1 MLKPNYIFETS
12 WEVCN
17 KVGGIHTVVST
28 KAITLQK
35 ELKDGLIMIGP
46 DLHRD
51 DSTNPEFEEDN
62 NLFPEW
68 KAVAEKEGLRIKT
81 GRWKI
86 VGKPVVILIDFSPFI
101 AQKNDIFRHF
111 WDLYQLDSLSG
122 HWDYIEPAIFG
133 YVAAKVVESYC
144 NFHLKDKEK
153 AVAHFHEWMT
163 GAGILYLKDRAPHIA
178 TAFTTHA
185 TAIGRSIAGNGLPLY
200 SKLDTYNG
208 DAKAKEFNIISKQS
222 LEKISA
228 QVADVYTTV
237 SEITAKECSQF
248 HEKDVDL
255 VTPNG
260 FEDDFVPVGADF
272 DKKRTAARKK
282 LREVAE
288 ALLGYELPKELKFVA
303 TSGRYEFSNK
313 GIDVFVDAL
322 GKANTDKKAGQETV
336 AFVLVPANNYGARKD
351 LLHRL
356 EHGGSPSPN
365 ENRVLTHYLHDAE
378 FDPTLNKIAENNLQN
393 DKEDK
398 VKVIFVPV
406 YLNGEDGIFNL
417 SYWDLLIGFDLSVFP
432 SYYEPWGYTPLE
444 SLAFY
449 IPTVTTTLSGFGRW
463 ILKEGIDLSECLKV
477 IERDDDNYDYVVDEI
492 AKTIVLCSDKDE
504 NFFKK
509 ARKNAFDVSRIALWK
524 NLINYY
530 YEAYD
535 IAIQKSTKRSEK
547 IVPQAKETAFS
558 EMHTYK
564 SNKPIWRN
572 LEVKSNLSKKFA
584 RLDELAKNLWWS
596 WNPDAKELFSY
607 INSEKWLAHEK
618 NPSSFLQCI
627 TFERFK
633 ELEKDKQFIE
643 LYNKVIADLDAY
655 MKRPYDKKAANIAY
669 FSMEFGI
676 SNNLKIYSGGLGILA
691 GDYLKQASDSNTDM
705 VAVGLL
711 YKYGYFRQRL
721 SIKGEQQVNY
731 LEQDFSKMP
740 VSQLKDEN
748 GNPLFV
754 ELALPGRIV
763 KIQIWQ
769 VQVGKVKLYLLDT
782 DRDDNQ
788 KEDRELTWSLYGRD
802 NDYRIKQELI
812 LGIGGI
818 RALSKLGIEKDVY
831 HLNEGHAAF
840 AGIERINQLMKKEN
854 LSFAECSEIVR
865 ASSLF
870 TTHTP
875 VPAGHDAFTEDEIM
889 AYLGHYPERLK
900 LSWEDFVDLGR
911 SRPGRKD
918 EKFSMSYLAA
928 NLSQEINGVSKLHG
942 EVTKKMFNKLWDGYF
957 PEESHIGYVTNGVHL
972 PSWASK
978 AWLGLFKNLLGD
990 KFISGQSN
998 PELWKKLDDV
1008 SDDDLWQYR
1017 KTEKKRL
1024 FDFIKSYLDEKG
1036 TRLYEN
1042 PKHIVTIREELNEDY
1057 LTIGFAR
1064 RFATYK
1070 RGNLLFRD
1078 MDRIKKLLNNKKR
1091 PIRFIFAGKAHPNDG
1106 GGQGIIKEI
1115 INLSKQREFLGKI
1128 IFLENY
1134 DIEVAKRMVQ
1144 GVDIWLNTPTRP
1156 LEASGTSGMKAVMN
1170 GVLNLSVLDGWWVEG
1185 YRKNAGWAL
1194 DEKRSYD
1201 HQDFQDDLDAETIY
1215 NLLENEI
1222 APMYYKR
1229 GKKDYSK
1236 KWLAMI
1242 RKNIME
1248 IAPDFTM
1255 KRMLDDYTERFYT
1268 KLHARK
1274 TEINADDYQMAKDI
1288 AAWKKK
1294 VQLSWD
1300 KINVESVHVSNEL
1313 QQGVELGVEYEGKVV
1328 LDLSETL
1335 NMETGVE
1342 LVMTTKDEEGN
1353 IKIAE
1358 VQPFTCDDLKNG
1370 KASYSIKFIP
1380 SKPGS
1385 FNLGIRI
1392 YPKNKNLP
1400 YRQDF
1405 SYVKWI

>member
-35 ELKDGLIMIGP
+35 ELKDGLIMLGP

-51 DSTNPEFEEDN
+51 DSVNPEFEEDN
-62 NLFPEW
+62 SLFPEW
-68 KAVAEKEGLRIKT
+68 KQTAEWEGLRIKI

-86 VGKPVVILIDFSPFI
+86 VGKPIVFLIDFSPFI
-101 AQKNDIFRHF
+101 AQKNEIFKKF
-111 WDLYQLDSLSG
+111 WDLYRLDSLSG

-133 YVAAKVVESYC
+133 YAAAKVIESYF
-144 NFHLKDKEK
+144 NFYLSIKDK
-153 AVAHFHEWMT
+153 VIAHFHEWMT
-163 GAGILYLKDRAPHIA
+163 GTGVLYLKDKTPQIA

-208 DAKAKEFNIISKQS
+208 DLKAKDFNIISKQS
-222 LEKISA
+222 LEKTSA
-228 QVADVYTTV
+228 HEADVFTTV

-248 HEKDVDL
+248 HEKDVDI

-272 DKKRTAARKK
+272 DKKRTIARNK
-282 LREVAE
+282 LRKVTE
-288 ALLGYELPKELKFVA
+288 ALFGYKLPEQVKFVA
-303 TSGRYEFSNK
+303 SSGRYEFSNK
-313 GIDVFVDAL
+313 GLDVFIDAL
-322 GKANTDKKAGQETV
+322 GKANQNKKSGQDTI

-356 EHGGSPSPN
+356 ENGGSPSSK

-393 DKEDK
+393 NEEDK

-417 SYWDLLIGFDLSVFP
+417 NYWDLLIGFDLSVFP

-463 ILKEGIDLSECLKV
+463 ILEEGIELSECLKV
-477 IERDDDNYDYVVDEI
+477 IERDDDNYTYVVDEI

-524 NLINYY
+524 NLIKYY

-535 IAIQKSTKRSEK
+535 TALQKSTERSKK
-547 IVPQAKETAFS
+547 IVPKEKETAFTS
-558 EMHTYK
+558 IISYK
-564 SNKPIWRN
+564 SNKPIWRG
-572 LEVKSNLSKKFA
+572 LQVKSNLSDKFV

-596 WNPDAKELFSY
+596 WNPSAQKLFSY
-607 INSEKWLAHEK
+607 INPEKWLKSEK
-618 NPSSFLQCI
+618 NPSALLHCI
-627 TFERFK
+627 SYERFN
-633 ELEKDKQFIE
+633 ELEKDKHFNE
-643 LYNKVIADLDAY
+643 LYHKILSEFDKYL
-655 MKRPYDKKAANIAY
+655 KRPYSKNTAKIAY

-691 GDYLKQASDSNTDM
+691 GDYLKQASDSNIDM

-711 YKYGYFRQRL
+711 YKYGYFKQHL

-731 LEQDFSKMP
+731 LEQNFAKMP
-740 VSQLKDEN
+740 VTQLKDKN
-748 GNPLFV
+748 ANALFV

-763 KIQIWQ
+763 KIQIWL
-769 VQVGKVKLYLLDT
+769 VEVGKVKLYLMDT
-782 DRDDNQ
+782 DIPDNQ
-788 KEDRELTWSLYGRD
+788 KDDRELTWSLYGRD
-802 NDYRIKQELI
+802 HDYRIKQELI

-818 RALSKLGIEKDVY
+818 RALEKLNIQKDVY

-840 AGIERINQLMKKEN
+840 AGIERINQLMRKEN
-854 LSFAECSEIVR
+854 LSFAESLEIVK

-889 AYLGHYPERLK
+889 AYLGHYPDRLK
-900 LSWEDFVDLGR
+900 ISWEEFIDLGR
-911 SRPGRKD
+911 SRPGKKD

-942 EVTKKMFNKLWDGYF
+942 EVTKDMFNKLWDGYF

-972 PSWASK
+972 PSWASE
-978 AWLGLFKNLLGD
+978 AWLNLYKNILGE

-998 PELWKKLDDV
+998 PKFWVKLDDI
-1008 SDDDLWQYR
+1008 SDEELWQHR
-1017 KTEKKRL
+1017 KTEKKKL
-1024 FDFIKSYLDEKG
+1024 FDFIKTYLDEKG
-1036 TRLYEN
+1036 TRLYET
-1042 PKHIVTIREELNEDY
+1042 PSHIAAIREELNENY

-1078 MDRIKKLLNNKKR
+1078 MKRIKSLLNNSKK

-1106 GGQGIIKEI
+1106 GGQALIKEI
-1115 INLSKQREFLGKI
+1115 ISLSKKPEFLGKI

-1134 DIEVAKRMVQ
+1134 DIELAKKLVQ

-1185 YRKNAGWAL
+1185 YRENAGWAL

-1201 HQDFQDDLDAETIY
+1201 NQDFQDELDAETIY
-1215 NLLENEI
+1215 NLLENDI
-1222 APMYYKR
+1222 VPMYYKR

-1242 RKNIME
+1242 RKNIKE
-1248 IAPDFTM
+1248 IAPHFTM
-1255 KRMLDDYTERFYT
+1255 KRMLDDYIERFYI
-1268 KLHARK
+1268 KLYARK
-1274 TEINADDYQMAKDI
+1274 NEINANDYQLAKNI

-1294 VQLSWD
+1294 VKLGWD
-1300 KINVESVHVSNEL
+1300 KISVESVQFSDAL
-1313 QQGVELGVEYEGKVV
+1313 QDRIELGKEYEGKVV
-1328 LDLSETL
+1328 LNLSEIQ
-1335 NMETGVE
+1335 NIETGVE
-1342 LVMTTKDEEGN
+1342 MVMTAQDENGKV
-1353 IKIAE
+1353 KIVE
-1358 VQPFTCDDLKNG
+1358 VQELNLDRTENG

-1380 SKPGS
+1380 PKPGN
-1385 FNLGIRI
+1385 FNFGLRI
-1392 YPKNKNLP
+1392 YPKHPKLP